1 MKMKCII
8 SILCIMYR
16 SRITWVGATDEDEM
30 YNFYIMY
37 RSRITWVGATDE
49 DEMCNFYIMYW
60 VSGDKILNNEV

>member
-1 MKMKCII
+1 MC
-8 SILCIMYR
+8 
-16 SRITWVGATDEDEM
+16 
-30 YNFYIMY
+30 NFYIMY